1 MSSAFDQLTE
11 GLSPEEK
18 RQLLEKIQSSLNWSQ
33 KDAETVAPHIPPK
46 EEIYKSLKKDAEKMS
61 FFKKLIYRIVSFFM
75 VIRFEELLLRSKIHE
90 LKKNVDK
97 ISHGLIYW
105 ERGQLSEVMGK
116 AIWDLYVVVWPLIP
130 VFNEIGKKNAIIEKT
145 VTDLL
150 EAIIPSPKT
159 SVFDLV
165 SLSEMADIYRTSG
178 QKEKIHKRV
187 RDSIPPYLDQI
198 SEEHFKKVKEFIGPI
213 YYLKH
218 LVLYPF
224 HVLLQAFGVVVSDD
238 EPTECPPLRP
248 AFVRGLTDFIEKL
261 YYSLYLANKINYQE
275 ATWRPLFQNYINTT
289 GEKTYD
295 VDAYVKF
302 VKNLF
307 EESQSIFGEVPW
319 KDIIQALNENPY
331 YSLRFFTP
339 QFDVKSFYRASLVVR
354 FSEQVEDIF
363 PELRKSVI
371 EKEKNALFPNQNS
384 QLFSHYNWESNSE
397 IRALGGSG
405 FRHVDSLNLVNTF
418 LQTHYLQQVL
428 PLFQTLS
435 RVVLQTFKSL
445 NSSLLDV
452 LSQLE
457 DFRAMLIK
465 FDKSLSPEGNDGV
478 TLMRLKQELKNKLL
492 ATRNMNEFT
501 QKKDKEAAALIDK
514 SYELFSRAR
523 KILEEIYE
531 NNSEKMKTSLK
542 LPYIMGGAK
551 RSIKEAIQE
560 KIETIN
566 NMLHLV
572 NDLFTEE
579 SQGD

>member
-33 KDAETVAPHIPPK
+33 KDAETVAPNSPPR
-46 EEIYKSLKKDAEKMS
+46 EEIYKSLKKDAEKMG
-61 FFKKLIYRIVSFFM
+61 FFRRLIYRIISFFM

-97 ISHGLIYW
+97 VSHGLVYW
-105 ERGQLSEVMGK
+105 ERGQLSEVLGK

-130 VFNEIGKKNAIIEKT
+130 VFTEIGKKTTIIEKT

-150 EAIIPSPKT
+150 EAIIPNPKT

-165 SLSEMADIYRTSG
+165 PLAEMADIYRTSG

-198 SEEHFKKVKEFIGPI
+198 SDDSFKKVKDFISPI
-213 YYLKH
+213 YHLKY
-218 LVLYPF
+218 LVLYPY
-224 HVLLQAFGVVVSDD
+224 HVLLQSFGVILSDD

-248 AFVRGLTDFIEKL
+248 APIRGMTDFLEKL
-261 YYSLYLANKINYQE
+261 YYSLYLANKINFQE
-275 ATWRPLFQNYINTT
+275 ATWRPLFQNYIITT

-295 VDAYVKF
+295 TEGYLKF
-302 VKNLF
+302 IKNLL

-331 YSLRFFTP
+331 YTLRFFTP
-339 QFDVKSFYRASLVVR
+339 QFDVRSFYRASLVVR

-384 QLFSHYNWESNSE
+384 QLFNHYNWETNSE
-397 IRALGGSG
+397 IRALGCNG
-405 FRHVDSLNLVNTF
+405 FRHVDSLNLINTF
-418 LQTHYLQQVL
+418 IQTHYVQQVL

-435 RVVLQTFKSL
+435 RVVLQSFKSL
-445 NSSLLDV
+445 NSNLLDV

-457 DFRAMLIK
+457 EFRIMLMR

-478 TLMRLKQELKNKLL
+478 SLMRLKQELKNKPL
-492 ATRNMNEFT
+492 AARGMNEFT
-501 QKKDKEAAALIDK
+501 HKKDKEAAVLIEK
-514 SYELFSRAR
+514 SHELFSRAR

-531 NNSEKMKTSLK
+531 NTSEKMKSSLK

-551 RSIKEAIQE
+551 RSMREAVQE

-566 NMLHLV
+566 NLLHLV
-572 NDLFTEE
+572 SDLFTEE
-579 SQGD
+579 SREE